1 MGLSDQF
8 CSSWVSG
15 SSLWV
20 FSLCFK
26 PRAVCRGGHPVEVG
40 AWPRGRTDRQH
51 AVQAAGEHLWRGVV
65 SQTGKCLHWMKTC
78 PQGGGGSPSQVSSR
92 GAKERGR
99 REA

>member
-40 AWPRGRTDRQH
+40 AWPRGQTDSTPCRQLESISRD
-51 AVQAAGEHLWRGVV
+51 GIV

-92 GAKERGR
+92 GGKERGR
-99 REA
+99 RGA